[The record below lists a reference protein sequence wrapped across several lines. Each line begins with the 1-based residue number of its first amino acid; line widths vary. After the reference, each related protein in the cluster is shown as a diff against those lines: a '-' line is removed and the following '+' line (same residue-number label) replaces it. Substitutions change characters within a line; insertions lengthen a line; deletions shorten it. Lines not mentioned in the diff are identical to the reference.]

1 MANSPTSTK
10 SRPKKE
16 AATDQVEQSVATIAE
31 QAHSDRAPIP
41 EEWAA
46 DILRAVLAWQIEQIK
61 MKPSEDTAAAAV
73 RARDARTMTELV
85 RTLERLDAV
94 EKRRE
99 GKSKSKKPKS
109 RNDADIKAN
118 FIRRL
123 DQLLATREAGG
134 TPAKP
139 ERG

>member
-10 SRPKKE
+10 SRPKKQATADE
-16 AATDQVEQSVATIAE
+16 AEQSVATVAE
-31 QAHSDRAPIP
+31 QAHIDDAPIP

-61 MKPSEDTAAAAV
+61 MKPSKNTKCAIV
-73 RARDARTMTELV
+73 RARDARTMSELL

-99 GKSKSKKPKS
+99 GKGKKPKS
-109 RNDADIKAN
+109 RNDADIKAD

-123 DQLLATREAGG
+123 DQLLAARDAGESS
-134 TPAKP
+134 AKP
-139 ERG
+139 QSK